1 MSTPSGPW
9 RPADGGPGSAP
20 RVGADGTLSWS
31 SDDTGHTAD
40 TFGTVGAAEVDEH
53 GVIYY
58 PGDEEAQRAP
68 GSALVLLVLALVA
81 GGLYVWLFW
90 PQKASFDW
98 ASAITLETPELAVL
112 GGVVMWLGG
121 VLFIR
126 HGLIWAVRLGALLA
140 AVPMARM
147 LGDAIVHHQI
157 MDVGAA
163 ALSFVLSGGPAL
175 LVLALTFAPAVSR
188 WRRRR
193 HAVVAEQARERKAK
207 AAVARDRRPGGTSR

>member
-1 MSTPSGPW
+1 MTIPPDPFRSVPGDPRGRADDDGVLHYSGTVA
-9 RPADGGPGSAP
+9 PA
-20 RVGADGTLSWS
+20 
-31 SDDTGHTAD
+31 
-40 TFGTVGAAEVDEH
+40 GTVGAGEVDEH

-58 PGDEEAQRAP
+58 PGDEESQRAP
-68 GSALVLLVLALVA
+68 GSALVLLILSLVA

-90 PQKASFDW
+90 PQKSGFDW
-98 ASAITLETPELAVL
+98 AAAVTLRTPELAVL

-126 HGLIWAVRLGALLA
+126 HGLVWAVRLGALVA
-140 AVPMARM
+140 AVPMARA
-147 LGDAIVHHQI
+147 LIAAIVDHEV

-175 LVLALTFAPAVSR
+175 LVLVLSFLPPVAQ

-193 HAVVAEQARERKAK
+193 RQAVATEAAERKART
-207 AAVARDRRPGGTSR
+207 AGRAPASRPGVGLERHR